1 MRIAL
6 LAERLRV
13 EERLLTEAFDA
24 RGHSAVLVSPLSMHV
39 AFTGDGSAE
48 IEITDSSGAE
58 PFSFGLALDRG
69 VATTE
74 RAALEAL
81 IASGDTVVVNRPATT
96 RLLADRLAAVR
107 HLTFAHIPV
116 ASTIASFGE
125 AATFDAISSLGY
137 PVLLKSLTTDR
148 GYPTAII
155 EDRDAAEAMVEHR
168 VMLGNERGVLVQR
181 FVTGPNHSIRI
192 VVVGQE
198 IVAIEQRELRGWRPA
213 PDAQYEPFE
222 GEETGLRGLG
232 ERVIERLGS
241 GTYSI
246 ELVEG
251 ESGPILVG
259 VQNLIDFRSISARGV
274 DIAGKIADFAL
285 SQITVLSGGER
296 VV

>member
-24 RGHSAVLVSPLSMHV
+24 RGHSTVLVSPSSTHV

-48 IEITDSSGAE
+48 IEITGSSGTE
-58 PFSFGLALDRG
+58 PFSVGLALDRG

-74 RAALEAL
+74 RAALAAL
-81 IASGDTVVVNRPATT
+81 IASGGTAVVNRPATT

-107 HLTFAHIPV
+107 HLTFAQIPV

-155 EDRDAAEAMVEHR
+155 EDRDAAEAIVEHR
-168 VMLGNERGVLVQR
+168 VMLGDERGVLVQR
-181 FVTGPNHSIRI
+181 FVTGPNHSVRL
-192 VVVGQE
+192 VVVGQD
-198 IVAIEQRELRGWRPA
+198 IIAIEQRELRGWRPS
-213 PDAQYEPFE
+213 PDAPYEPYE
-222 GEETGLRGLG
+222 GEAAALRGLG
-232 ERVIERLGS
+232 ERVVERLGS

-259 VQNLIDFRSISARGV
+259 VENLIDFRSIAARGV
-274 DIAGKIADFAL
+274 DIAGKIAEFAL